1 MNHRVSVIIPVM
13 NMARFLP
20 DAVASIPDVHEV
32 VIAVAESDDDTLRV
46 ARELARGRAGVVV
59 LDNPKGTP
67 ASGRN
72 VGLRHASGNII
83 AFNDADDVWPRGK
96 LDLQLARLDR
106 EPRADVVGGRVTY
119 FDKFDRETLTP
130 APHARLETGFTFALP
145 PMIFRRSVF
154 DRVGFFDESLTYVE
168 DVDLILRIIETDV
181 PFVILDAAT
190 LYYRR
195 HGNSM
200 MNRDKQGQNRDFARV
215 LSLSLERRRKLG
227 LSLAPLS
234 FEHYLETPVQV
245 PKAAASVVASDSPRR
260 KR

>member
-1 MNHRVSVIIPVM
+1 MRHQVSVIIPVR

-20 DAVASIPDVHEV
+20 DALASIPDVHEV
-32 VIAVAESDDDTLRV
+32 LIAVAESDDQTLQV
-46 ARELARGRAGVVV
+46 ARELARRRAGVVV
-59 LDNPKGTP
+59 LDNPKQTP

-72 VGLRHASGNII
+72 VGLRHASGDII

-106 EPRADVVGGRVTY
+106 EPEADVVAGRVTY
-119 FDKFDRETLTP
+119 FDRLDRETLAP
-130 APHARLETGFTFALP
+130 ASDARLETGFTFAMP

-154 DRVGFFDESLTYVE
+154 DRIGLFDESLTYVE
-168 DVDLILRIIETDV
+168 DVDLVLRIIEAGV
-181 PFVILDAAT
+181 PFVILNTPT

-215 LSLSLERRRKLG
+215 LSSSLERRRRLG

-234 FEHYLETPVQV
+234 FERYLEAPVQ
-245 PKAAASVVASDSPRR
+245 AS
-260 KR
+260 